1 MHNAAPFD
9 GEQVQRHRRYN
20 SHIKHQT
27 PTTMST
33 KTNLLTRDEA
43 IAKAGIAAI
52 EKLDNE
58 NCEATN
64 RLMGDNSDLVE
75 YAASVRVDIKD
86 EQGDTY
92 EWTLTA
98 YYYPTTDELE
108 AAGDDLGNVDWS
120 IEGYQLV

>member
-1 MHNAAPFD
+1 
-9 GEQVQRHRRYN
+9 
-20 SHIKHQT
+20 
-27 PTTMST
+27 MSI
-33 KTNLLTRDEA
+33 KTNLLSRDEA

-75 YAASVRVDIKD
+75 YAASVRVDIND

-98 YYYPTTDELE
+98 YYYPTKDELE